1 MAAGLQTSRHL
12 QRQVQ
17 PRRLR
22 GHRWV
27 QTLHTSFIPS
37 LLQLMAYSCVVFS
50 LTFKIK
56 DTCLMNLQ
64 SCRGSQKPLMHFC
77 PILFKQRVVWE
88 IICIVAGDC
97 SLTIHDVDG
106 AIDEGLWQCGVTSSS
121 PELQD
126 SLVSAPARLA
136 VQGGFAGM
144 QLLDPPSHICL
155 LQCPHP
161 RST

>member
-1 MAAGLQTSRHL
+1 MCRW
-12 QRQVQ
+12 QRDYKPVGIFSGKYSLADSGDTGRCRCR
-17 PRRLR
+17 P
-22 GHRWV
+22 
-27 QTLHTSFIPS
+27 FILG

-56 DTCLMNLQ
+56 DTWLMNLQ
-64 SCRGSQKPLMHFC
+64 SCKGSQQQLMHFC
-77 PILFKQRVVWE
+77 PISFKQRVVWE

-136 VQGGFAGM
+136 VQGGF
-144 QLLDPPSHICL
+144 LSL
-155 LQCPHP
+155 
-161 RST
+161 